1 MAREFTRSDRVA
13 DAVQRLLSQLIPSEI
28 RDPRVGM
35 VNINDVDVA
44 RDLSMAKVYITVVGA
59 EADACEQAVAILNK
73 AAGFLRT
80 LMSKEMTMR
89 TTPKLQFFYDVT
101 AHQGQALSS
110 LIDKAVASD
119 QSKQPSQ
126 TDDSDIAPKEG

>member
-13 DAVQRLLSQLIPSEI
+13 DAVQRLLSQLIPAEI

-35 VNINDVDVA
+35 ININDVDVA
-44 RDLSMAKVYITVVGA
+44 RDLSIAKVYITVVGA
-59 EADACEQAVAILNK
+59 EPDACEQAVTILNK

-101 AHQGQALSS
+101 AHQGQVLSS

-119 QSKQPSQ
+119 QAKQPQ
-126 TDDSDIAPKEG
+126 ADDSAVDSKED